1 LPIVGGWWDS
11 EGLAEGR
18 DAMSDPTKRKPDA
31 NATIQISL
39 DQVQLFD
46 PNAVPPPSPSEAA
59 MRQAPPPLPT
69 SPLTDVAQA
78 PAPNAAKT
86 IAYVAMIVVLVGLA
100 IVGGLLVGTRARGS
114 APVTSTAAA
123 PSATTAGP
131 EATPSVASPASA
143 APKTLTLPTIEMR

>member
-1 LPIVGGWWDS
+1 
-11 EGLAEGR
+11 
-18 DAMSDPTKRKPDA
+18 MSDPTKRKPDA

-69 SPLTDVAQA
+69 AALTAVAP

-100 IVGGLLVGTRARGS
+100 IVGGLLVGTRARGP
-114 APVTSTAAA
+114 APVASTAPV

>member
-1 LPIVGGWWDS
+1 
-11 EGLAEGR
+11 
-18 DAMSDPTKRKPDA
+18 MSDPTKRKPDA

-59 MRQAPPPLPT
+59 MRKAPPPLPT
-69 SPLTDVAQA
+69 PPPLTAGAQA

-100 IVGGLLVGTRARGS
+100 IVGGLLVGTRARGP
-114 APVTSTAAA
+114 APVASTAAV

-131 EATPSVASPASA
+131 EATPSVAPSASA
-143 APKTLTLPTIEMR
+143 APKTLTLPTIEMH